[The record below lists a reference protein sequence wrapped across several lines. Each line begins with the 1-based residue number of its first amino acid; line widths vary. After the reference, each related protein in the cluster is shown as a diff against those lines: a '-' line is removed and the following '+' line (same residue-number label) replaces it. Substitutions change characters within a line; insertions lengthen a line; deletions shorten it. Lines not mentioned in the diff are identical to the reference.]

1 MIGRKRNILLIQ
13 LTIFFVAVALLYNT
27 YLNKNKKKETFVQIE
42 SETNPDVNSFTDIE
56 YSGFDLTGNRYVLK
70 AGKADFKTETPELI
84 NMKEVI
90 AKFYLKDETVLTVTS
105 DEGLYN
111 NITLDMD
118 FRENAKAN
126 YLTHSLVSDL
136 LSYSNSN
143 SKLIATG
150 NVQGESI
157 EKGEF
162 IADNVEYDLS
172 DKILNFS
179 MFGGKQVNLK
189 INEKRF

>member
-111 NITLDMD
+111 NLTLDMD

-126 YLTHSLVSDL
+126 YLTHNLVSDL

-179 MFGGKQVNLK
+179 MFGGKQVNVKLK
-189 INEKRF
+189 N

>member
-1 MIGRKRNILLIQ
+1 MIVKNISVGSQ
-13 LTIFFVAVALLYNT
+13 YQVFMH
-27 YLNKNKKKETFVQIE
+27 KIE
-42 SETNPDVNSFTDIE
+42 INDNPDINSFTDIE

-179 MFGGKQVNLK
+179 MFGGKQVNVKLK
-189 INEKRF
+189 N